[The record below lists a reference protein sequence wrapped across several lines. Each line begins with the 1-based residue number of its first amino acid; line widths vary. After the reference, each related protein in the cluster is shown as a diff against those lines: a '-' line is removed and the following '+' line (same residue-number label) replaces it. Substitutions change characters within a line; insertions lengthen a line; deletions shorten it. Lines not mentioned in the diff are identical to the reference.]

1 MVGKWFSRS
10 GKGDSKPSPAPTV
23 PVPPAAAS
31 SVSSGN
37 APDFWSKQETPAAF
51 DASTI
56 IMRAEPATLVIA
68 RAPSSPSPVAN
79 EFDAATFVMRPGA
92 GFEQATVFG
101 GARTGSPIAAPDL
114 PLPAGTVLNERYEVI
129 KPIGRG
135 GFSYVY
141 LCQHRRNGRLNA
153 VKEAYGPD
161 CGRIGTQVVTNNPA
175 AMRNA
180 RDALL
185 REVSAISRINHP
197 GVVRF
202 EDVFEANGTL
212 CFAMDFVEGEP
223 LSGLLA
229 RRRGVSGETFQT
241 LSASLLDAVE
251 ALHANDVLHGDIKPG
266 NIILR
271 PDKSVVLID
280 FGTAARLTDI
290 HYADPILTPGY
301 SPPERYVPYGDVG
314 AWSDVYSCAATF
326 AAAMAGQPPP
336 SDANA
341 NSGDHAALG
350 AFLKTAGERFPG
362 HEAWLRGAELGL
374 RGEVGDR
381 IATVG
386 DLRVAMGIAAR
397 SVDAAPV
404 AADARNDGRSVFI
417 SYAHSDADIV
427 ETLVRAIQR
436 RGAGVW
442 IDRQGIKP
450 GSRAWGVEILNGMRS
465 AQIVLLFSSARSM
478 ASDNVKD
485 EVYLAKELRKPIV
498 VARLDQAPFSDDILM
513 FLTRTQHIPVPGM
526 DPPTFAAAIIDA
538 LSRETAPPQ

>member
-1 MVGKWFSRS
+1 MVGNWFSRS
-10 GKGDSKPSPAPTV
+10 GKDKGKAPPVVASPATPMGAEFWA
-23 PVPPAAAS
+23 PPAANS
-31 SVSSGN
+31 
-37 APDFWSKQETPAAF
+37 DF
-51 DASTI
+51 DASTM
-56 IMRAEPATLVIA
+56 IMRAEPATLVAGASFGAQPGI
-68 RAPSSPSPVAN
+68 AN
-79 EFDAATFVMRPGA
+79 EFDAATFIGRPGRD
-92 GFEQATVFG
+92 FEQPTLVG
-101 GARTGSPIAAPDL
+101 GARAPAPLAAPDL
-114 PLPAGTVLNERYEVI
+114 PLPAGTLLNDRYEVI

-161 CGRIGTQVVTNNPA
+161 CGRQGAQVVTNNPVA
-175 AMRNA
+175 ARQA
-180 RDALL
+180 REALL

-223 LSGLLA
+223 LSSLLA
-229 RRRGVSGETFQT
+229 RRRGVSVETFEA
-241 LSASLLDAVE
+241 LSASLLDAVD

-280 FGTAARLTDI
+280 FGTAARLTDM
-290 HYADPILTPGY
+290 HYAEPILTPGY
-301 SPPERYVPYGDVG
+301 SAPERYVADGDVG
-314 AWSDVYSCAATF
+314 AWSDVYSCAATLG
-326 AAAMAGQPPP
+326 ASLAGQPPP
-336 SDANA
+336 P
-341 NSGDHAALG
+341 GVKEGMAAVD
-350 AFLKTAGERFPG
+350 AFLAAAGQRFPG
-362 HEAWLRGAELGL
+362 HEAWLNGVSLGL
-374 RGEVGDR
+374 RHEPGDR
-381 IATVG
+381 LASVA
-386 DLRVAMGIAAR
+386 DLRAAMGMAAR
-397 SVDAAPV
+397 TADVTPASVET
-404 AADARNDGRSVFI
+404 RNDGRSVFI
-417 SYAHSDADIV
+417 SYAHSDAEIV

-450 GSRAWGVEILNGMRS
+450 GSRAWGVEILNGMRG

-498 VARLDQAPFSDDILM
+498 VARLDQSPFSDDILM
-513 FLTRTQHIPVPGM
+513 FLTRTQHIPVSEM
-526 DPPTFAAAIIDA
+526 EPPAFAAAIVDVLNKEPA
-538 LSRETAPPQ
+538 LNS

>member
-1 MVGKWFSRS
+1 MIGKWFSKS
-10 GKGDSKPSPAPTV
+10 GKGDSKPAPT
-23 PVPPAAAS
+23 PPP
-31 SVSSGN
+31 N
-37 APDFWSKQETPAAF
+37 DFWTQPATPAAPEDF
-51 DASTI
+51 DASTM
-56 IMRAEPATLVIA
+56 IMRAEPATLAMAGAV
-68 RAPSSPSPVAN
+68 RAPPPFAN
-79 EFDAATFVMRPGA
+79 DFDAATFIVRPGA
-92 GFEQATVFG
+92 DFSQATIIA
-101 GARTGSPIAAPDL
+101 GARAAPAPTAPSVAAPDF
-114 PLPAGTVLNERYEVI
+114 PLPPGTVLNDRYEVI

-153 VKEAYGPD
+153 VKEAYGPHS
-161 CGRIGTQVVTNNPA
+161 GRDGAQVITSDPA
-175 AMRNA
+175 ASRKA

-185 REVSAISRINHP
+185 REVSAISRLNHP

-229 RRRGVSGETFQT
+229 RRRGVSVETFQA
-241 LSASLLDAVE
+241 LSTSLLDAVE

-280 FGTAARLTDI
+280 FGTAARLTDMN
-290 HYADPILTPGY
+290 YADPILTPGY
-301 SPPERYVPYGDVG
+301 SPPERYLPNGDVG

-336 SDANA
+336 SGMGGG
-341 NSGDHAALG
+341 GDQSEID
-350 AFLKTAGERFPG
+350 AFLKAAAARFPG
-362 HEAWLRGAELGL
+362 HDSWLKGTGLGL
-374 RGEVGDR
+374 RPEIGER
-381 IATVG
+381 IAG
-386 DLRVAMGIAAR
+386 IADLRVAMGIAKTR
-397 SVDAAPV
+397 TDDAPV
-404 AADARNDGRSVFI
+404 AIEARNDGRSVFI
-417 SYAHSDADIV
+417 SYAHGDADIV
-427 ETLVRAIQR
+427 ETLVRALQR

-450 GSRAWGVEILNGMRS
+450 GSRAWGVEILNGMRG

-513 FLTRTQHIPVPGM
+513 FLTRTQHIPVAEM
-526 DPPTFAAAIIDA
+526 DPPAFASAIVDV
-538 LSRETAPPQ
+538 LGKETARTQQA